1 MGSTEPRRGTRGV
14 VQKAW
19 YKRRGIKSVVQG
31 AWYKKRGTR
40 GVVKRKSLE
49 ALGARHRKPQLVR
62 HPERSEGSV
71 VNGQILRRLP
81 LADSSE

>member
-1 MGSTEPRRGTRGV
+1 MGDFRCQAPL
-14 VQKAW
+14 AFL
-19 YKRRGIKSVVQG
+19 
-31 AWYKKRGTR
+31 A
-40 GVVKRKSLE
+40 
-49 ALGARHRKPQLVR
+49 R